1 MTESTSFS
9 WPGYYKGRAD
19 IEQLAT
25 CITSSVIHR
34 HRTAL
39 LSQLF
44 QNRREL
50 LIKRLVFCCRESL
63 SCKLSHSVSKR
74 KKKKICQRNCI
85 QKAKKKSFT
94 SFFSQ
99 SVFFFGGFITFTQF
113 LRGLLFS
120 LCSRGCSDISEHG
133 THFLASAFPNL
144 ATRSEVA
151 YLLCVLL
158 LPFRSWQGLPRTAQ
172 RGHLP
177 PTAICAQVL
186 LIPLSVNLSLSPSP
200 VPPPSLSLSPSLT
213 FKTSK
218 HIRTCLYCGCC
229 CKLCGGLLSS

>member
-1 MTESTSFS
+1 MQTVPQCFQKKEKENLSKKLH
-9 WPGYYKGRAD
+9 PKG
-19 IEQLAT
+19 
-25 CITSSVIHR
+25 
-34 HRTAL
+34 
-39 LSQLF
+39 
-44 QNRREL
+44 
-50 LIKRLVFCCRESL
+50 
-63 SCKLSHSVSKR
+63 
-74 KKKKICQRNCI
+74 KKKKFHQL
-85 QKAKKKSFT
+85 
-94 SFFSQ
+94 FFSEC
-99 SVFFFGGFITFTQF
+99 FFFGGFITFTQF

-133 THFLASAFPNL
+133 AHFLASAFPNL